1 MTLSV
6 SVAMATYNG
15 AKYLTEQLDSIAAQS
30 ALPAELVIS
39 DDGSTDETLSIAS
52 QFAER
57 SPFPVHV
64 HRNQRTLRYARNFRE
79 AARRCRGDLIAF
91 SDQDD
96 WWSPDRLEKCV
107 ARFDDPETLLLYH
120 NAWLV
125 DGERRRTGKLY
136 DRETEQRALDLKPLG
151 PWNHSYGLV
160 QIFRSDLRQFD
171 DLWDDSLSHITE
183 PQDILTHDQWYF
195 FLAEALGRVEFL
207 DEPLLEYRQHGSNQV
222 SAEEMR
228 PAVTTRLLARLE
240 HYGDQD
246 LRAAKAAESR
256 SRIMRK
262 IAGRVTAKR
271 ERLLEIAGRYDIL
284 AERNHRRF
292 RTYSDRGPAR
302 RLGNLVSSWS
312 KGDYSDWPWG
322 FDKRSI
328 VRDLWSGVLL
338 SRREPAS

>member
-1 MTLSV
+1 MTLPV

-15 AKYLTEQLDSIAAQS
+15 AKYLAEQLDSIAAQTT
-30 ALPAELVIS
+30 LPLELVIS
-39 DDGSTDETLSIAS
+39 DDGSTDETLSIAAD
-52 QFAER
+52 FAKR
-57 SPFPVHV
+57 SPFPVQIR
-64 HRNQRTLRYARNFRE
+64 RNERTLRYARNFRE
-79 AARRCRGDLIAF
+79 AAQRCRGDLIAF

-107 ARFDDPETLLLYH
+107 ARFKDPDVLLLYH
-120 NAWLV
+120 NASLV
-125 DGERRRTGKLY
+125 DGERRKTGTLY

-160 QIFRSDLRQFD
+160 QLFRSELRQFD
-171 DLWDDSLSHITE
+171 DLWDESLSHITE

-207 DEPLLEYRQHGSNQV
+207 DEPLVEYRQHGSNQV
-222 SAEEMR
+222 SATEMR
-228 PAVTTRLLARLE
+228 PAVTTRLAARLE

-246 LRAAKAAESR
+246 LRAAKAAETR
-256 SRIMRK
+256 SNIMRK
-262 IAGRVTAKR
+262 IAERVPAKR
-271 ERLLEIAGRYDIL
+271 GRLLEIAARYDIL

-292 RTYSDRGPAR
+292 RTYSDPSLAR
-302 RLGNLVSSWS
+302 RLGNLVSSWG

-338 SRREPAS
+338 ARKTPAP